1 MLFYDMG
8 GTLLD
13 TQWVTLPAGARRD
26 FPAHA
31 FGRNQVGVIEWLP
44 DDLTL
49 PFRLRNVRYY
59 YAVPDFSADIFMSA
73 AQFDGQKAT
82 GSTVSVPLDGNGS
95 SAIVEISNVSDRQN
109 VVIAQV
115 YRNNGQ
121 LAQNFYLDLAPHSSY
136 HLIADSLLNGGGGMA
151 VIQGSVVG
159 GLVATGMHYGR
170 DSGGHLLYMY
180 GVQAQQALGATLR
193 GSYNTFLNQ
202 GCRLKLTNPTA
213 AHHTVRITMRRND
226 GTEVLGS
233 GVTRAVPAKGLLD
246 YDLCGNDVADV
257 YGVVTV
263 EPDLPN
269 SVFGTIVRLGQ
280 NDQYRFPT
288 SLRQ

>member
-59 YAVPDFSADIFMSA
+59 YPDFSADIFMSA

-151 VIQGSVVG
+151 GFP
-159 GLVATGMHYGR
+159 
-170 DSGGHLLYMY
+170 
-180 GVQAQQALGATLR
+180 GA
-193 GSYNTFLNQ
+193 F
-202 GCRLKLTNPTA
+202 A
-213 AHHTVRITMRRND
+213 W
-226 GTEVLGS
+226 
-233 GVTRAVPAKGLLD
+233 
-246 YDLCGNDVADV
+246 
-257 YGVVTV
+257 GVVV
-263 EPDLPN
+263 
-269 SVFGTIVRLGQ
+269 
-280 NDQYRFPT
+280 
-288 SLRQ
+288 